1 MATLPTQVISLAGLS
16 PAYSAAAGGGDK
28 VAMSGDRTFLHVKNG
43 GGAPVAVTL
52 TATGAV
58 RGQTVTSP
66 TVSVPASGERMIGPL
81 TADLLAGASDG
92 LAAIA
97 YSATTSV
104 TVAAV
109 RI

>member
-1 MATLPTQVISLAGLS
+1 MATLPTQVIALAGLT
-16 PAYSAAAGGGDK
+16 PAYAAAGASGDK

-43 GGAPVAVTL
+43 SASPITVTL

-66 TVSVPASGERMIGPL
+66 TVTIPASGERMIGPL
-81 TADLLAGASDG
+81 TADLLAGAADG

-97 YSATTSV
+97 YSAAASV
-104 TVAAV
+104 TVAAL